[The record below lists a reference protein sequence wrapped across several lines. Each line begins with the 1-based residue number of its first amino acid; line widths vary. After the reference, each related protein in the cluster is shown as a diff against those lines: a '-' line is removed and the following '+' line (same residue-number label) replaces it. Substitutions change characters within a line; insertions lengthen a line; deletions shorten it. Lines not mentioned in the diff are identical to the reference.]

1 MTLWSTADTAT
12 DQIFD
17 DRRQRRSDLVRV
29 RIGSEP
35 GMRKLLLTLLFL
47 VATLSLAWPLYPIV
61 RSKLVSA
68 TPHGLHAPA
77 HDSRRAAE
85 MTAGAP
91 A

>member
-1 MTLWSTADTAT
+1 
-12 DQIFD
+12 
-17 DRRQRRSDLVRV
+17 
-29 RIGSEP
+29 
-35 GMRKLLLTLLFL
+35 MRKLLLTLLFL